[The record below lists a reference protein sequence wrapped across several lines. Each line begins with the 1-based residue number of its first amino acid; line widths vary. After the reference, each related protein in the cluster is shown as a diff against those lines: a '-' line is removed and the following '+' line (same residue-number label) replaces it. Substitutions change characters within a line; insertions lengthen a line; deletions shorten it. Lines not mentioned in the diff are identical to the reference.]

1 MNASCKAGGKLLLV
15 VATAVAVTLTPF
27 VEASADYVRL
37 LDLPDTPGRLD
48 IRNIRHGHGERPG
61 VLFHRLGTHR
71 RWARWRLGNQSVI
84 YFWIS
89 TDADAYAERRI
100 VVDFVSR
107 RLRAQME
114 RYDEF
119 SDGAAISILANL
131 RVTRP
136 TRRSIK
142 VFFPRRLLG
151 KAVTE
156 YGWSAETYYRAR
168 DSRRCR
174 RRVCIDDAP
183 VGSGRGRVVHRLG

>member
-1 MNASCKAGGKLLLV
+1 M
-15 VATAVAVTLTPF
+15 
-27 VEASADYVRL
+27 
-37 LDLPDTPGRLD
+37 
-48 IRNIRHGHGERPG
+48 
-61 VLFHRLGTHR
+61 LFHRLGTYR

-100 VVDFVSR
+100 VVDVVSR

-142 VFFPRRLLG
+142 VFFPKRLLG

-174 RRVCIDDAP
+174 RRVCIDEAP
-183 VGSGRGRVVHRLG
+183 GGTGRGRVVHPLR